1 MKVSMQI
8 PSQDHEHVHMI
19 VGSIFCSQRMAKT
32 LQSLN
37 KNEKNPVSGQ
47 KDVILMMPTEHQLCK
62 DYSIEMQ
69 EICT

>member
-1 MKVSMQI
+1 MKVSMQK